1 MLKNKKLVYYALGPI
16 LGGIFQLISI
26 QFMSWFFDSLY
37 VGMFSLIMV
46 ASIFFISIFTLGLDQ
61 SFAREFH
68 VSRNKTALLVH
79 STMPGILFLS
89 LIGGSI
95 FYLNSS
101 IISFSLFEIYSTQ
114 LSAFI
119 F

>member
-1 MLKNKKLVYYALGPI
+1 MLKNKSSFIMLLGPNI
-16 LGGIFQLISI
+16 GRHINLFQSNS
-26 QFMSWFFDSLY
+26 MSWFFDSLY

-101 IISFSLFEIYSTQ
+101 IISFSHLRFIQ
-114 LSAFI
+114 LN
-119 F
+119 

>member
-1 MLKNKKLVYYALGPI
+1 MLKNKKLIYYALGPI

-46 ASIFFISIFTLGLDQ
+46 ASYFSLIILTLGLDQ

-68 VSRNKTALLVH
+68 ANKNKTALLVH
-79 STMPGILFLS
+79 SIMPGILFLS
-89 LIGGSI
+89 LIGPDEWNQIYIGSFRLDSDDKWDKI
-95 FYLNSS
+95 N
-101 IISFSLFEIYSTQ
+101 
-114 LSAFI
+114 
-119 F
+119 